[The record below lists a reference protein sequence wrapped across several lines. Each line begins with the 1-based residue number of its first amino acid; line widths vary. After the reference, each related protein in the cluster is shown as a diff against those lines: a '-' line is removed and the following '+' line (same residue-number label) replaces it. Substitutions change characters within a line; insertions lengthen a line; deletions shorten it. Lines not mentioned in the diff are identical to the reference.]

1 MLLATKQV
9 TNLVRVA
16 AVNKWGHLSALYSCF
31 SIILLLFSHFF
42 SCKLGFIKTLTL
54 PVMEPE
60 IDSAGVSSNKVW
72 WVLVLFTG
80 APWVFMC
87 ACPGVAL
94 ILIDFLLGCWMHRWT
109 FSKDFCP
116 SNALFQHQR
125 SLSVKDQRTWNMKA
139 CPMTH
144 PGLFGCV
151 NLSTAGLSLMV
162 IPDWPF
168 FFFFCRGRSPEV
180 NSNFGNLKKNYWC
193 IWKSN
198 ICVWSF
204 FVWCSRS
211 RRALGGF
218 PSEGRRWYC
227 SLWFASVGLIIQWF
241 CRQRGIVGAQTRSSA
256 ADSWTV
262 TVPIVPHKQCLHFDV
277 CDAWP
282 AEGSFFNL
290 CLSPQIP
297 LSAHHFCAPPHLPQ
311 IRKNGISL
319 FAAHKPFRFY

>member
-9 TNLVRVA
+9 TNLVCVA

-168 FFFFCRGRSPEV
+168 FFFFFAEGGAQKWIQTLEIWRKTTDAFENPTFASEV
-180 NSNFGNLKKNYWC
+180 SLSG
-193 IWKSN
+193 
-198 ICVWSF
+198 V
-204 FVWCSRS
+204 
-211 RRALGGF
+211 LGAVG
-218 PSEGRRWYC
+218 PSED
-227 SLWFASVGLIIQWF
+227 SP
-241 CRQRGIVGAQTRSSA
+241 QRA
-256 ADSWTV
+256 ADD
-262 TVPIVPHKQCLHFDV
+262 IVLCGLHLLV
-277 CDAWP
+277 W
-282 AEGSFFNL
+282 
-290 CLSPQIP
+290 
-297 LSAHHFCAPPHLPQ
+297 
-311 IRKNGISL
+311 
-319 FAAHKPFRFY
+319 

>member
-1 MLLATKQV
+1 
-9 TNLVRVA
+9 
-16 AVNKWGHLSALYSCF
+16 
-31 SIILLLFSHFF
+31 
-42 SCKLGFIKTLTL
+42 
-54 PVMEPE
+54 MEPG
-60 IDSAGVSSNKVW
+60 IDSVGVSSNKVW

-80 APWVFMC
+80 PPCVFMC
-87 ACPGVAL
+87 ACPGVTL

-116 SNALFQHQR
+116 SNTLFQHQCG
-125 SLSVKDQRTWNMKA
+125 LSEKDQRRWNKA
-139 CPMTH
+139 CHMIH

-151 NLSTAGLSLMV
+151 NLSTQRASVWWSSQIGLC
-162 IPDWPF
+162 
-168 FFFFCRGRSPEV
+168 FCRGWSPEV

-193 IWKSN
+193 VWKSN
-198 ICVWSF
+198 ICAWSF
-204 FVWCSRS
+204 FVWCSQS

-241 CRQRGIVGAQTRSSA
+241 CRQRGILGAQTRSNA
-256 ADSWTV
+256 ANSWTV
-262 TVPIVPHKQCLHFDV
+262 TVPIVPPKQCLHFDV

-297 LSAHHFCAPPHLPQ
+297 LSTHRFCPP
-311 IRKNGISL
+311 
-319 FAAHKPFRFY
+319 